1 MIRAAA
7 AVLAILL
14 LAACRHDMRWQE
26 KENAYGAAATA
37 PQRIPADTVQ
47 FGERGAVGSAPP
59 LTLALLER
67 GQERFRIFCAPC
79 HSELGD
85 GRGMVVR
92 RGFSAPPNYLLPRL
106 RNAPPQLIYNVITNG
121 FGAMYSFA
129 RRVPPDDRWAI
140 AAYIRALQ
148 ISQDSRYSDLSAA
161 DKAALKTA
169 DARTGR

>member
-1 MIRAAA
+1 MRRALLPA
-7 AVLAILL
+7 LAILL

-26 KENAYGAAATA
+26 KENAYATAATA

-47 FGERGAVGSAPP
+47 FGERGAIGTAPP
-59 LTLALLER
+59 LTLALIER
-67 GQERFRIFCAPC
+67 GQQRFRIFCTPC

-85 GRGMVVR
+85 GRGMAVR

-106 RNAPPQLIYNVITNG
+106 RNASPQLFYNVITNG

-129 RRVPPDDRWAI
+129 RRVPSDDRWAI

-148 ISQDSRYSDLSAA
+148 ISQDSKYAELSEA
-161 DKAALKTA
+161 DKAALKAA
-169 DARTGR
+169 DAAAGK